1 MTEIRE
7 KRMSWKEGRG
17 EESKGV
23 RPKATCQS
31 ATKYSLG
38 HLQFSKACE
47 LEPKAAVTC
56 FRISALRC
64 CTAEVNV

>member
-56 FRISALRC
+56 FLILALSC
-64 CTAEVNV
+64 CTAEVTV